1 MDNEPEEAG
10 QQDWVAT
17 RSGEADTQNNS
28 LGWSTANIPVRTG
41 TKPTEQKMMSA
52 KGSSTFQRGPQ
63 WAWHVKSF
71 QQVYSWQATPAVPTG
86 VKNNSYME
94 NSRLYNNTAACTDS
108 NPVKSVP
115 TTWTIGGVVLSDN
128 MTQHVSHAHWIA
140 CANTWPSIRH
150 WVQSRQTER
159 KGTHRQQFL
168 QQCHKSF
175 QYRHW
180 VQSRQTERKGTH
192 RQQFLQQCHK
202 SFQYR

>member
-1 MDNEPEEAG
+1 MLNLLNKMHPLKGQGGANNFLDGAKTTECLRGSADLSTWIVERATDRATEEYFNEINTWRNEQVDINMDNEPEEAG

-86 VKNNSYME
+86 V
-94 NSRLYNNTAACTDS
+94 
-108 NPVKSVP
+108 
-115 TTWTIGGVVLSDN
+115 
-128 MTQHVSHAHWIA
+128 
-140 CANTWPSIRH
+140 
-150 WVQSRQTER
+150 
-159 KGTHRQQFL
+159 
-168 QQCHKSF
+168 
-175 QYRHW
+175 
-180 VQSRQTERKGTH
+180 
-192 RQQFLQQCHK
+192 
-202 SFQYR
+202 